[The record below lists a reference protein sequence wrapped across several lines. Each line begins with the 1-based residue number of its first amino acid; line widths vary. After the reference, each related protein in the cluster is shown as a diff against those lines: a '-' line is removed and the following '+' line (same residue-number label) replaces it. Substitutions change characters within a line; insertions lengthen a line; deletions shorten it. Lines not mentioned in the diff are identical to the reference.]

1 MNASRGDN
9 NTNSSNHPP
18 LSVHMN
24 NCNNVSVTS
33 NCVNNES
40 VSQTMNSNAAQPIAG
55 ASDGDG
61 KDTGEEAAVGA
72 ILLSMSGEEGSKPKG
87 V

>member
-33 NCVNNES
+33 NCVNKES